1 MKRNS
6 TCLKILRYRRD
17 HPFVFYFMTLYL
29 GGIFIYILIFQIWY
43 ADYSKPMPLNEV
55 GDFLAGVFAPVA
67 FFYLYLGY
75 IQQGTELKQN
85 THALKLQAQELQN
98 SVEQQRELV
107 LATKEEIDLNKNE
120 IEHQRR
126 IQHIQAQPFFHFKD
140 SFIDFNEK
148 IKCYFLMF
156 TLYNSRAT
164 CRELQIVVLD
174 KSYNDPSKIVLL
186 YPRYDLLLGHSE
198 KDYVFQPRSLGESV
212 KPNQNGA
219 IILELGFKF
228 FDAFDNEQFQIF
240 QFIALPNA
248 KDGKVFI
255 HRMKHED

>member
-1 MKRNS
+1 MKINK
-6 TCLKILRYRRD
+6 TCMKILRYRKD
-17 HPFVFYFMTLYL
+17 HPFVFYSMILYL
-29 GGIFIYILIFQIWY
+29 GAILGYVIVFHLFF
-43 ADYSKPMPLNEV
+43 ADHSKPMPLNEI

-85 THALKLQAQELQN
+85 TYALNLQAKELQN

-148 IKCYFLMF
+148 NKCHFLMF

-164 CRELQIVVLD
+164 CRDLQIIVLD
-174 KSYNDPSKIVLL
+174 KSYNDPSKTVLL
-186 YPRYDLLLGHSE
+186 YPRHDLLLGHSE
-198 KDYVFQPRSLGESV
+198 KEYVFQPRSLGESV